1 MGVVFKMKSYAQV
14 KTEGVGWGGRL
25 GHKDPA

>member
-14 KTEGVGWGGRL
+14 KTEGGWGGRL